1 MTVEDYGIY
10 SELTR
15 KLFDFMN
22 GRINVL
28 NKNCELHIDPYDY
41 ITNTNANIRYPNNI
55 FVHIGNIVDSW
66 NNDWARFVTKHDF
79 ISTTLAWAIAHELF
93 HADQLISMLQ
103 YNKND
108 RYRRSI
114 EGDVERASYD
124 WVSRHAKEI
133 SKIGGFNVIIRELT
147 AQSLPKTSNYK
158 KASIK
163 EYYIQTIANIILRDF
178 TVTNNLSSLKD
189 DSTVKTIWI
198 NFNDAEVV
206 CIKRGGEYLEESI
219 QLFTQLAYNWAGNFD
234 IYRVLASESVFVDRA
249 TNEEC
254 AEIKFMF
261 KDQKIRGVIF
271 KEDLEK

>member
-66 NNDWARFVTKHDF
+66 NNDWARFVTRHDF

>member
-1 MTVEDYGIY
+1 MTVEEYGIY

-66 NNDWARFVTKHDF
+66 NNDWARFVTRHDF

-103 YNKND
+103 YNRND
-108 RYRRSI
+108 RYRRSV

-124 WVSRHAKEI
+124 WVSNHAKEI

-189 DSTVKTIWI
+189 NSTVKTIWI

-206 CIKRGGEYLEESI
+206 CIKRGGEYLEESV

-234 IYRVLASESVFVDRA
+234 IYKVLASESIFIDRA

-254 AEIKFMF
+254 VEIKFMF

>member
-1 MTVEDYGIY
+1 MTAEEYGIY
-10 SELTR
+10 SELSR
-15 KLFDFMN
+15 KLFNFMN

-66 NNDWARFVTKHDF
+66 DNKWAKYVTRHDF

-93 HADQLISMLQ
+93 HADQLISMIQ
-103 YNKND
+103 YNRND
-108 RYRRSI
+108 RYKKSI

-124 WVSRHAKEI
+124 WISSHAKEI
-133 SKIGGFNVIIRELT
+133 SMIGGFTVIISDLT
-147 AQSLPKTSNYK
+147 AKSLPKTSNYR
-158 KASIK
+158 KASAK

-178 TVTNNLSSLKD
+178 NVTNNLTSLKD
-189 DSTVKTIWI
+189 NSTIKTIWI

-206 CIKRGGEYLEESI
+206 CIKKSGEYLEESI
-219 QLFTQLAYNWAGNFD
+219 QLFSQLAYNWAGNFD
-234 IYRVLASESVFVDRA
+234 IYRIFASETVFIDPY

-261 KDQKIRGVIF
+261 ENQKIRGVIF

>member
-1 MTVEDYGIY
+1 MTVEEYGIY

-66 NNDWARFVTKHDF
+66 NNDWARFVTRHDF

-103 YNKND
+103 YNRND
-108 RYRRSI
+108 RYRRSV
-114 EGDVERASYD
+114 EGDVERTSYD
-124 WVSRHAKEI
+124 WVSSHAREI

-189 DSTVKTIWI
+189 NSTVKTIWI

-206 CIKRGGEYLEESI
+206 CIKRGGEYLEESV

-234 IYRVLASESVFVDRA
+234 IYKVLASESIFIDRA